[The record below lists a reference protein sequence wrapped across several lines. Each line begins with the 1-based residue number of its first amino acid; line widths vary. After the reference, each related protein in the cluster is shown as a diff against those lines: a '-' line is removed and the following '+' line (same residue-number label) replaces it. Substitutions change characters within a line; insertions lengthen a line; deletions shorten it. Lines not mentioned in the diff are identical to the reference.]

1 MPLPRLSLALA
12 LAFAVVPALQ
22 SPTAWAQ
29 PLDALRLGEPELAM
43 ARAERRVA
51 YRDTT
56 LLMEA
61 AAVDGSLEC
70 RRSRGA
76 HNRID
81 RCEVSLTM
89 VVSAESRPRGRATVE
104 CAVTLEAQAGGDE
117 GATERPTATRER
129 SVSLSQ
135 GQGRT
140 LLTISLRA
148 ATSAGW
154 EQVNLRNIACR
165 MPRVTLF

>member
-1 MPLPRLSLALA
+1 MPLPRISLALA
-12 LAFAVVPALQ
+12 LTFAVVPGLQ
-22 SPTAWAQ
+22 SPPVWSQ
-29 PLDALRLGEPELAM
+29 SRDALRLGEPELAM
-43 ARAERRVA
+43 ARAERRVE

-61 AAVDGSLEC
+61 VAVDGSLEC

-76 HNRID
+76 HDRID
-81 RCEVSLTM
+81 RCQVSLTM

-117 GATERPTATRER
+117 GATERPTAARER

-148 ATSAGW
+148 ATPAGW
-154 EQVNLRNIACR
+154 DRVDLRSIACR